1 MGSEEY
7 SPYIN
12 DKHYPPSHLEVSS
25 RGHLESLESDLF
37 AESKPKFNTSSL
49 YERRR
54 REFVDLENRMHIKD
68 FEFDALEYKRILGEL
83 DDAKAVKGN
92 NKDAAYKLKRFLY
105 LIEVSLAEL
114 SFRSDMRS

>member
-1 MGSEEY
+1 
-7 SPYIN
+7 
-12 DKHYPPSHLEVSS
+12 
-25 RGHLESLESDLF
+25 
-37 AESKPKFNTSSL
+37 
-49 YERRR
+49 
-54 REFVDLENRMHIKD
+54 MHIKD